1 MEWIIGFAIV
11 AFLIV
16 VFVVLQLIGILF
28 LLQENKRI
36 GEELEKN
43 SPPFWFDKTA
53 EMRSTKLYNNLI
65 TLRSVL

>member
-28 LLQENKRI
+28 LMDENKRI
-36 GEELEKN
+36 AEELEKN
-43 SPPFWFDKTA
+43 SPPF
-53 EMRSTKLYNNLI
+53 
-65 TLRSVL
+65 

>member
-1 MEWIIGFAIV
+1 MLANYLQHQRRNKMEWIIGIVVV

-28 LLQENKRI
+28 LLDENRRI

-43 SPPFWFDKTA
+43 SPPF
-53 EMRSTKLYNNLI
+53 
-65 TLRSVL
+65 

>member
-1 MEWIIGFAIV
+1 MLANYLQHQRRNKMEWVIGFIVV

-28 LLQENKRI
+28 LLEENKRI

-43 SPPFWFDKTA
+43 SPPF
-53 EMRSTKLYNNLI
+53 
-65 TLRSVL
+65 

>member
-1 MEWIIGFAIV
+1 MEWIIGIIVV

-28 LLQENKRI
+28 LLEENKRI

-43 SPPFWFDKTA
+43 QPPF
-53 EMRSTKLYNNLI
+53 
-65 TLRSVL
+65 

>member
-1 MEWIIGFAIV
+1 MLANYLQHQRRNKMEWIIGFVIV

-28 LLQENKRI
+28 LLDENKRI

-43 SPPFWFDKTA
+43 SPPF
-53 EMRSTKLYNNLI
+53 
-65 TLRSVL
+65 

>member
-1 MEWIIGFAIV
+1 MEWIIGIVVV

-43 SPPFWFDKTA
+43 SPPF
-53 EMRSTKLYNNLI
+53 
-65 TLRSVL
+65 